1 MECARNV
8 KIFFFVQIEND
19 ESVIY
24 AAICR
29 VGGWNTK
36 KNKNP
41 QSSGVGRGFKSVESS
56 TGEVTQS
63 YEQKFS
69 NPMGIAP
76 SASSGALYD

>member
-1 MECARNV
+1 MFLSNIPSGGRVKCARNV

-36 KNKNP
+36 KIKILS
-41 QSSGVGRGFKSVESS
+41 QVVSGED
-56 TGEVTQS
+56 
-63 YEQKFS
+63 S
-69 NPMGIAP
+69 N
-76 SASSGALYD
+76 S